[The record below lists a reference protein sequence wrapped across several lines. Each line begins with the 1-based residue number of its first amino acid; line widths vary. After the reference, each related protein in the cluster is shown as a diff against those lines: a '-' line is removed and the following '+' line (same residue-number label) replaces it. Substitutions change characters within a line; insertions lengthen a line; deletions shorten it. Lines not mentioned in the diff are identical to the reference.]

1 MDDFELVER
10 RIDSVQQLAKLTDK
24 QLVAFLLHH
33 TGYTQEEIGEMQ
45 GVTQGAISKRI
56 ERARQRLKAD
66 FSLEMS

>member
-10 RIDSVQQLAKLTDK
+10 RIDSVGQLAKLTEK

-33 TGYTQEEIGEMQ
+33 MGYTQDEIGQMA

-56 ERARQRLKAD
+56 ERARIRLNND
-66 FSLEMS
+66 FGLNME